1 MYNLGANSAYFVS
14 FNQLGIKKI
23 GDFLYFISRA
33 FKTYPRHT
41 RTTRVLFL
49 AQLAYCQNR
58 GDPILF
64 LAYFNE
70 EV

>member
-41 RTTRVLFL
+41 RTTQGPFS
-49 AQLAYCQNR
+49 
-58 GDPILF
+58 GTISILPKH
-64 LAYFNE
+64 
-70 EV
+70 